1 MQVHGIHSPVEESV
15 DIYRCSHAVGL
26 GCGQAFF
33 FRTRAD
39 IVAIYRSALDA
50 SNVEKAFQSTIVDIY
65 NSINFRDASN
75 SVAASREFDILVS
88 DEETRV
94 MRSDKVCLLPK
105 HISDELLGTEVTH

>member
-65 NSINFRDASN
+65 NSIKKQVSQSGGHAYADHDHITSA
-75 SVAASREFDILVS
+75 VAPIGHAAAHGAIAPHSPHS
-88 DEETRV
+88 
-94 MRSDKVCLLPK
+94 
-105 HISDELLGTEVTH
+105 